1 MGTAASHG
9 SRHGQLGMTTATTR
23 RRTAAKRTNPG
34 DQARAAIYASVSRAI
49 SFPDEE
55 LFDFVRSGAWN
66 REFGDLT
73 AELPFRITLSRDGS
87 PVRKDYDA
95 FQSEYIR
102 LFEVGGRNGSP
113 CPLHSGQYSRDRL
126 QTLEDLLRFY
136 TFFGL
141 RAKTGFMPD
150 HVAVEFE
157 FMSYLAQQSAQ
168 AVPHSPDAD
177 SLRLAQRD
185 FLTRRLSWWPE
196 LTRRVRGQR
205 PQTFYR
211 KLVTIIDKFLGLDLQ
226 YLSP

>member
-1 MGTAASHG
+1 MS
-9 SRHGQLGMTTATTR
+9 TATAGRGTVSR
-23 RRTAAKRTNPG
+23 RANPS
-34 DQARAAIYASVSRAI
+34 DQARSEIYASITRAI

-55 LFDFVRSGAWN
+55 LFDFIKSGAWS

-73 AELPFRITLSRDGS
+73 GELPFRLTIPRNGS
-87 PVRKDYDA
+87 TVQNDYDG

-102 LFEVGGRNGSP
+102 LFEIGGRNGSP

-150 HVAVEFE
+150 HAAVELE
-157 FMSYLAQQSAQ
+157 FMSYLAQQSAE
-168 AVPHSPDAD
+168 AIPDSQDAN

-185 FLTRRLSWWPE
+185 FLARRLSWWPE
-196 LTRRVRGQR
+196 LARRTRGQR

-211 KLVTIIDKFLGLDLQ
+211 NLVTITEKFLGLDLQ